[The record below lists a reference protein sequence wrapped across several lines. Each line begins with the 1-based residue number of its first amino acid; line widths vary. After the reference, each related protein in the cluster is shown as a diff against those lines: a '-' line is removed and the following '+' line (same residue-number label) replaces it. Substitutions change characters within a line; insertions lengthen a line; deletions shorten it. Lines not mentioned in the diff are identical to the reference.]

1 MKKQLLYTLLCL
13 GMPFLAAAQK
23 KIPDSIALNKK
34 RKVASTQTGVGSF
47 YHNKFEGRLTATG
60 DTFRQ
65 AKLTAASNTFPL
77 GCWVRVTNLRN
88 KKSVV
93 VKINDRMHHA
103 NPRLIDLSR
112 SAAKKLGYTG
122 HGLTKVKVIYLGKKR
137 PDEDE
142 EEDEGIALEKPK

>member
-13 GMPFLAAAQK
+13 GMPFLAAAQR
-23 KIPDSIALNKK
+23 KISDSIALNKK
-34 RKVASTQTGVGSF
+34 RNVASTQTGVGSF

-122 HGLTKVKVIYLGKKR
+122 HGLTRVKVIYLGKKR
-137 PDEDE
+137 PDEYE